1 MAKFETVYR
10 DEVATEILRRL
21 SAGEPLIEICRT
33 DGMPAESTVR
43 LWADDNREGFAAK
56 YARAR
61 ESQAHALAEQLIAI
75 ADDGR
80 NDWMAANDPDNP
92 GYKANGEH
100 IQRSRL
106 RYDARKWLTS
116 KILPKVYGDRTTIAG
131 DAESPLAVTI
141 EDNRPPITDLISA
154 TSRP

>member
-1 MAKFETVYR
+1 MDSWA
-10 DEVATEILRRL
+10 RL
-21 SAGEPLIEICRT
+21 AVGEALAEICRSE
-33 DGMPAESTVR
+33 GMPAPSTVLEWVAGDR
-43 LWADDNREGFAAK
+43 DGFAER

-61 ESQAHALAEQLIAI
+61 ELQAHALADQLLAI

-100 IQRSRL
+100 IHRSRL